1 MYMRSIN
8 KFNNIN
14 SNTRMVEQCCS
25 FDEAIWSDAIAERP
39 LSATNQILGLFQYEK
54 HTMH

>member
-1 MYMRSIN
+1 
-8 KFNNIN
+8 
-14 SNTRMVEQCCS
+14 MVEQCCS

-54 HTMH
+54 HTMHWS